1 MILGPL
7 NLDPGAVSTTMTD
20 LIPQLPRSSR
30 SPQAYFR
37 ILSNRATCLL
47 IDVGVVFKFC
57 KRCSVL
63 IALTTTES
71 NSSVVWPKYGQD
83 SVSQVVDKKCE
94 MCFYQD

>member
-20 LIPQLPRSSR
+20 LIPQLLRSSR
-30 SPQAYFR
+30 SPQAYVP

-47 IDVGVVFKFC
+47 IDVGVVFKW
-57 KRCSVL
+57 CSVL